1 MPPANES
8 GEFYFAL
15 LRTKKIAGCPFLFVN
30 VTRLLYKNPSV
41 QINSFF
47 SNRLFLPTAAFAFL
61 AYLGINHSINGQTA
75 ASEHIVVTGE
85 PLPSAYGAPLS
96 FSQSRFSPTTNA
108 YVLPPGSVY
117 ASLIYEDAV
126 VHFRRPDHDFTE
138 EIELGLPYRINI
150 ATETDVEH
158 YGDETQVRSF
168 SIEAR
173 YAFANWG
180 KIPLNPTIFAEYK
193 VGGGRI
199 LHDEGPP
206 TPGHKFG
213 PGGFDTSMDTPDAYE
228 LRLLL
233 SEDFFDRVEWAFNLF
248 FEQELSGDRG
258 REWGFAQSLVTPLW
272 LAHEEFK
279 AGTEFLFRSFTD
291 KGIRGKPYNSFVI
304 GPTAAWRPSRNT
316 RFDIS
321 PLFGVNHKSPVMQL
335 FVVFSYYFGG
345 GPVAAAEAG
354 GEAPASTRNR

>member
-1 MPPANES
+1 MQT
-8 GEFYFAL
+8 
-15 LRTKKIAGCPFLFVN
+15 RPFFR
-30 VTRLLYKNPSV
+30 TRLL
-41 QINSFF
+41 
-47 SNRLFLPTAAFAFL
+47 LPILSIAFL
-61 AYLGINHSINGQTA
+61 GYLGINHSINGQSA
-75 ASEHIVVTGE
+75 AAEHIVVTGE
-85 PLPSAYGAPLS
+85 PLPSAYGAPTS
-96 FSQSRFSPTTNA
+96 FSQSRFSPITNA
-108 YVLPPGSVY
+108 YVLPPGAVY

-138 EIELGLPYRINI
+138 EVEVGLPYRINI

-173 YAFANWG
+173 YAFADWG

-193 VGGGRI
+193 VGGGKI
-199 LHDEGPP
+199 LHDEGAP
-206 TPGHKFG
+206 TPAHKFG
-213 PGGFDTSMDTPDAYE
+213 PGGFDTSMDIPDAYE

-248 FEQELSGDRG
+248 FEQEMSGDRG
-258 REWGFAQSLVTPLW
+258 REWGIAQSVVTPFW
-272 LAHEEFK
+272 LAHEELK
-279 AGTEFLFRSFTD
+279 GGIEFLFRSFSD
-291 KGIRGKPYNSFVI
+291 KKSRGTPYNSFVI

-316 RFDIS
+316 RFDVS

-345 GPVAAAEAG
+345 GGPGAAEEEGA
-354 GEAPASTRNR
+354 EAPASTRNR